1 MPSKIYLT
9 SPDGSTLWTFEA
21 DANISIESINIDK
34 NGNFYFVDD
43 AKKLYVLSNDG
54 IILWSITDERF
65 NKWATFHLTFSPDG
79 NTLYIPGSTV
89 TVLALDIN
97 TRTILWTFGDERLKT
112 NAMVDSDGNIYT
124 LVNSGQR
131 LN

>member
-1 MPSKIYLT
+1 MATFILLTMP
-9 SPDGSTLWTFEA
+9 
-21 DANISIESINIDK
+21 K
-34 NGNFYFVDD
+34 NYM
-43 AKKLYVLSNDG
+43 YLSNDG